1 MRQTSWGGSRSSTVE
16 AHSAHGATAVL
27 NVTKGLGTTMAH
39 TGAKAMDKSGLK
51 SISANINSNGHKMYE

>member
-16 AHSAHGATAVL
+16 AHGATAVL

-39 TGAKAMDKSGLK
+39 TGAKMDKSGLK
-51 SISANINSNGHKMYE
+51 SISANIDSNEDV